1 MKFLLDESV
10 EFRLH
15 SYLQELGHD
24 VTSVAKDYLY
34 GLLDEDVLVMATQE
48 RRILITNDKDFGELI
63 FRHQFPHSGVI
74 LLRMKD
80 ANVKAKLT
88 RLQEV
93 ITEFADRL
101 DQFLVVT
108 QKTVRVRKIQKI
120 LSPAA

>member
-15 SYLQELGHD
+15 SFLQTLGHD

-34 GLLDEDVLVMATQE
+34 GLLDEDVLAMATQE
-48 RRILITNDKDFGELI
+48 QRILITNDKDFGELI
-63 FRHQFPHSGVI
+63 FRHQFPHSGGI
-74 LLRMKD
+74 FLRMKD
-80 ANVKAKLT
+80 ADIEAKRF

-93 ITEFADRL
+93 ITEHSDQL

-108 QKTVRVRKIQKI
+108 SKSVRIRRTVKQ
-120 LSPAA
+120 AAA